1 MRKFIFFIKS
11 LKNKKKEADTNFLLL
26 CQLRNIV
33 GQFKKAHLQRPIKIL
48 FFLKAANSKIF
59 NIKMFKIF

>member
-26 CQLRNIV
+26 CHIV